1 MSRQTYKANL
11 KIISIKGD
19 GYHCIINCRVNKEFK
34 ARMLLDTGASRT
46 ILDLQFINDLGLADQ
61 LKETEEKATGLGT
74 NSMQGHRMILSEFKI
89 GKLVLKNIEVGILD
103 LKIVNDSYNMIGLPP
118 ICGAIG
124 GELLKE
130 LKAVISYKDKKLF
143 LEK

>member
-1 MSRQTYKANL
+1 MSVKTYKS
-11 KIISIKGD
+11 KIKITSIKGD
-19 GYHCIINCRVNKEFK
+19 GYHCITNCRINKKFK

-46 ILDLQFINDLGLADQ
+46 ILDLQFINELGLTDD

-74 NSMQGHRMILSEFKI
+74 NSMQGHRLILPELKI

-103 LKIVNDSYNMIGLPP
+103 LSMVNSSYQQIGLPS
-118 ICGAIG
+118 IQGAIG
-124 GELLKE
+124 GELLKKY
-130 LKAVISYKDKKLF
+130 KAVISYKEKLLL

>member
-1 MSRQTYKANL
+1 MSKQTYISKL

-19 GYHCIINCRVNKEFK
+19 GYHCIINCRINKKFK

-46 ILDLQFINDLGLADQ
+46 ILDLQLINELGMKDQ

-74 NSMQGHRMILSEFKI
+74 NSMQGHQLILPELKI
-89 GKLVLKNIEVGILD
+89 GKLVLKNIHIGILD
-103 LKIVNDSYNMIGLPP
+103 LSMVNMSYNSIGLPP
-118 ICGAIG
+118 IHGAIG
-124 GELLKE
+124 GELLKK
-130 LKAVISYKDKKLF
+130 LKAVVSYKDKKIF